1 MRIGE
6 VAERTGLTTR
16 TIRYYEQIGLL
27 PADQGR
33 AKGRHR
39 QYDATDVEQ
48 LSLIRVLTTVM
59 GCSLDEVRTVARPEL
74 TAAVS
79 DARWDG
85 LESVADRLRTVEV
98 AISSID
104 SLLQRVRLRSDE
116 LHELERVLEKRMAV
130 VESRRVVGV

>member
-6 VAERTGLTTR
+6 VAERTRLTTR

-27 PADQGR
+27 PPDQDR

-39 QYDATDVEQ
+39 QYDAADVEQ
-48 LSLIRVLTTVM
+48 LTLIRVLTTVM

-74 TAAVS
+74 TVAAS
-79 DARWDG
+79 DARWDV

-98 AISSID
+98 AISTID
-104 SLLQRVRLRSDE
+104 ALLQRVRSRADE
-116 LHELERVLEKRMAV
+116 LHELERVLEDRMAV
-130 VESRRVVGV
+130 VESRRVIGV

>member
-27 PADQGR
+27 PPDQSR
-33 AKGRHR
+33 VKGRHR

-48 LSLIRVLTTVM
+48 LTLIRVLTSVM

-74 TAAVS
+74 TVAVS
-79 DARWDG
+79 DVRWDV

-98 AISSID
+98 AISTID
-104 SLLQRVRLRSDE
+104 SLLQRVRSRYDE
-116 LHELERVLEKRMAV
+116 LHELERVLEDRMAV
-130 VESRRVVGV
+130 VESRRVIGV